1 MSTAALK
8 QSSSFVLYSNQIG
21 GWSME
26 GLTVDKDHSNK
37 TSVTCLTRHL
47 TSFAV
52 LVNSQD
58 EKPVRN
64 EVVKYTVYLWLQ
76 FNVTI
81 LAIYS

>member
-1 MSTAALK
+1 MLAATVK

-52 LVNSQD
+52 LVSIQD

-64 EVVKYTVYLWLQ
+64 EFVKY
-76 FNVTI
+76 I
-81 LAIYS
+81 